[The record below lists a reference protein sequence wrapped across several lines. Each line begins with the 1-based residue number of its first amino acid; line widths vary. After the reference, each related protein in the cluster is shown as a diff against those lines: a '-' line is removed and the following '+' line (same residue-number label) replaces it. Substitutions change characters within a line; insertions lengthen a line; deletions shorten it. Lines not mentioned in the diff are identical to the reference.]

1 MSGEAG
7 ALQTA
12 KDKINDLLDAA
23 QKGAIVPVRLPG
35 QIEEIAS
42 LLEQATSE
50 HKAAEAAAASAAAAP
65 DDAESDS
72 YHEDEAEFVGHAVHE
87 LNTPLTSIRGYVDMV
102 TSVGELND
110 MQTQFM
116 GVVKTN
122 TRRMESLLSDFRYM
136 NKLRHGVLRAEPKMD
151 TFKNIAMKVE
161 KKLQKRADDLNREL
175 EFDIPQGLPLLEV
188 DSEWLGIALVKLAEN
203 GLQYSEEGEGKVTV
217 TGEADGNTLII
228 KIIDNGIGMS
238 DEELAQLGT
247 LYFRG
252 EDDRVREFKGSGLG
266 VPLAYGMLDLI
277 GADVAVES
285 TPGEGSTFIV
295 RLPLA
300 LPRDDESTDNKL
312 YFR

>member
-1 MSGEAG
+1 MSAEAT

-12 KDKINDLLDAA
+12 KDKVNDLLEAA
-23 QKGAIVPVRLPG
+23 QKGAIVPVRLPA
-35 QIEEIAS
+35 QIEEIAN
-42 LLEQATSE
+42 LLQKAEKEQKTAE
-50 HKAAEAAAASAAAAP
+50 AEAARAASAGG
-65 DDAESDS
+65 DDADDAV
-72 YHEDEAEFVGHAVHE
+72 DEAEFVGHAVHE

-102 TSVGELND
+102 KNVGELND

-122 TRRMESLLSDFRYM
+122 AQRMETLLSDFRYM

-161 KKLQKRADDLNREL
+161 KKLQKRADELNREL

-203 GLQYSEEGEGKVTV
+203 GLQYSPEGEGKVTV
-217 TGEADGNTLII
+217 KGEADGNTLVI
-228 KIIDNGIGMS
+228 KIIDNGIGIS
-238 DEELAQLGT
+238 EDDQARLGE
-247 LYFRG
+247 LYFRS

-277 GADVAVES
+277 GADVEVDSE
-285 TPGEGSTFIV
+285 PDEGTTFII
-295 RLPLA
+295 RI
-300 LPRDDESTDNKL
+300 EGMS
-312 YFR
+312 

>member
-1 MSGEAG
+1 MSAEAG

-12 KDKINDLLDAA
+12 KDKLNDLLDAA

-35 QIEEIAS
+35 QLEEIAS
-42 LLEQATSE
+42 LLEQAE
-50 HKAAEAAAASAAAAP
+50 QEQQAAAEEATRAAAP
-65 DDAESDS
+65 DDADADS

-87 LNTPLTSIRGYVDMV
+87 LNTPLTSIRGYVDMI

-136 NKLRHGVLRAEPKMD
+136 NKIRHGVLRAEPKMD

-161 KKLQKRADDLNREL
+161 KKLQKRAETLNRNL

-203 GLQYSEEGEGKVTV
+203 GLQYSAEGEGNVTV
-217 TGEADGNTLII
+217 KGEADGSTLII
-228 KIIDNGIGMS
+228 KIIDNGIGMT

-277 GADVAVES
+277 GADVDVES
-285 TPGEGSTFIV
+285 EPGEGTTFII
-295 RLPLA
+295 RI
-300 LPRDDESTDNKL
+300 EGMS
-312 YFR
+312 